1 MRQKCFTM
9 PDRVVAALMTGLLFA
24 ILSIPL
30 QAQPTVQSHPGHGFG
45 PAYDAKRETT
55 LEGTIQRVVTKHVAG
70 TPAGMHLMVVGP
82 QGLVDAHLG
91 SFLSKETTKSL
102 QAGTSVHIVGA
113 MSVVHGKSY
122 LLARQVTVGD
132 HTFTVRSAHG
142 VVAPGHNADSSRP
155 AVRRTSK
162 TESNGGA
169 R

>member
-1 MRQKCFTM
+1 MRRKCFTM

-24 ILSIPL
+24 ILSVPL

-45 PAYDAKRETT
+45 PAYDAKHETT

-102 QAGTSVHIVGA
+102 QAGASVHLVGA
-113 MSVVHGKSY
+113 MSVVGGKNY

-132 HTFTVRSAHG
+132 QTIIVRSAHG
-142 VVAPGHNADSSRP
+142 VVAHVRDSSSARP
-155 AVRRTSK
+155 VRRTSK